1 MSRKICTYN
10 QCFGLSCICMAII
23 NGYFYAQDK
32 KYTLM
37 EIDQACMKRGNFGAI
52 PTRDI
57 FLEFEHHGPIK
68 FLLKKRVYG
77 TP

>member
-1 MSRKICTYN
+1 
-10 QCFGLSCICMAII
+10 
-23 NGYFYAQDK
+23 
-32 KYTLM
+32 
-37 EIDQACMKRGNFGAI
+37 MKRGNFGAI

-77 TP
+77 TPWIGDFGSKFERKLVYILMK

>member
-1 MSRKICTYN
+1 
-10 QCFGLSCICMAII
+10 
-23 NGYFYAQDK
+23 
-32 KYTLM
+32 
-37 EIDQACMKRGNFGAI
+37 MKRGNFGAI